1 LARIEARLTGDV
13 SDGYIG
19 RRVQRAED
27 VELTSGRGLFCGD
40 IDMLGL
46 LDVAFHRSDRP
57 HAEILSVDVREAQS
71 IEGVR
76 EVLRAED
83 IGRQLDLHP
92 RLRPPDR
99 EVPTAP
105 RPLLA
110 REFVRFVGEPVAAA
124 VAESRYLAEDACDEV
139 VVDYRNLPVVRD
151 IEAAVAP
158 DAPVVHPEI
167 GSNVLFELNAPGEG
181 IDQRFAAAAHLI
193 ERRYTVGRI
202 APCPLEPRGILAA
215 PRDGGLEI
223 WYSTQTPYVLRRLLS
238 RLLGLSESQIRV
250 ICPHVGGGFG
260 QKSHVYPEDVLIP
273 WLALRHQA
281 PVRWLEDRSENLLAS
296 CHARDQTIDV
306 KAAVDADGRI
316 RALDADIVVDV
327 GAYGVYP
334 HGQLIEVG
342 GTPNLLSGPYTID
355 TVRFR
360 ARAVSTNK
368 TPGGGFRGVGFA
380 PAVFVHE
387 RLMDVIA
394 HELSLTQEQVRRRNL
409 ITPEQLPWTNAA
421 GMVYDSGDYPA
432 LLDIALS
439 RVEAADL
446 DVDRARAS
454 ANGKRVGL
462 GICCYVEPSGIG
474 SNVFR
479 RRGQVDIKGY
489 EEARLTIEL
498 DGHVIVRPTVP
509 NTGQGVYTALAQI
522 VAEVLEQEIADV
534 EVRRPDT
541 SAGPDGSG
549 AFASRGA
556 VVGGAAA
563 LKASRTLRERVLE
576 VAARQLRASVEELV
590 LLAGRVEVI
599 DEPRRS
605 IGLGMLAKIGEAYLD
620 VCERHDPA
628 VGTIACGAHACV
640 VEVDPEVGSVKILRY
655 AIVGDNGR
663 IINPM
668 IVEGQEH
675 GSTVQGIGAALLER
689 FVFDDDGQPLT
700 GSFMDYL
707 LPTAADAPSF
717 TVNHLEHRA
726 VESPTGFKGAGESG
740 CIAGPATIAN
750 AVANAL
756 GREVNGIPIAPEQIA
771 LGGEP
776 VALSGSGR

>member
-1 LARIEARLTGDV
+1 V

-19 RRVQRAED
+19 RRVKRAED
-27 VELTSGRGLFCGD
+27 AELTSGAGRFCGD
-40 IDMLGL
+40 IKMPGL
-46 LDVAFHRSDRP
+46 LEVAFHRSDRP
-57 HAEILSVDVREAQS
+57 HAELVSVDVRDAHS
-71 IEGVR
+71 IRGVR
-76 EVLRAED
+76 EVVRAD
-83 IGRQLDLHP
+83 DVGPQLDLHP
-92 RLRPPDR
+92 TLRPPDR
-99 EVPTAP
+99 EVATAA

-110 REFVRFVGEPVAAA
+110 RGVVRFVGEPIAAA
-124 VAESRYLAEDACDEV
+124 IAESRYLAEDACDEV
-139 VVDYRNLPVVRD
+139 VVSYRNLPVVKD
-151 IEAAVAP
+151 VEAALAP
-158 DAPVVHPEI
+158 DAGIVHPEI
-167 GSNVLFELNAPGEG
+167 GSNVLYELSAPGDG
-181 IDQRFAAAAHLI
+181 IDALFASSAHVL
-193 ERRYTVGRI
+193 ERRFTVGRI
-202 APCPLEPRGILAA
+202 APSPIEPRGILAA
-215 PRDGGLEI
+215 PSGDGLEI
-223 WYSTQTPYVLRRLLS
+223 WYSTQTPYVLQRLLS
-238 RLLGLSESQIRV
+238 RLLGLSERQIRV

-273 WLALRHQA
+273 WLALRHQT
-281 PVRWLEDRSENLLAS
+281 PVRWLEDRSENLIAS
-296 CHARDQTIDV
+296 CHARDQVIEV
-306 KAAVDADGRI
+306 KAAVDVDGRI
-316 RALDADIVVDV
+316 RALDADVIVDV
-327 GAYGVYP
+327 GAYGVHP

-342 GTPNLLSGPYTID
+342 GTPNLLAGPYTVD
-355 TVRFR
+355 TLRFR

-387 RLMDVIA
+387 RLIDVIA
-394 HELSLTQEQVRRRNL
+394 HELSLTPEQVRRRNL
-409 ITPEQLPWTNAA
+409 ITPSQLPWTNPA

-432 LLDIALS
+432 LLDLALS
-439 RVEAADL
+439 RVGAGDL
-446 DVDRARAS
+446 AGDRARAS
-454 ANGKRVGL
+454 SNGKQIGL

-479 RRGQVDIKGY
+479 RRGQVEIMGY
-489 EEARLTIEL
+489 EEARLTIAP

-509 NTGQGVYTALAQI
+509 STGQGVYTAFAQI
-522 VAEVLEQEIADV
+522 VADVLHQDIADV

-541 SAGPDGSG
+541 FAGPDGSG

-563 LKASRTLRERVLE
+563 LKASRTLRERTLE
-576 VAARQLRASVEELV
+576 VAARHLRASVEELV
-590 LLAGRVEVI
+590 LVPGRVEV
-599 DEPRRS
+599 DAEPDRFV
-605 IGLGMLAKIGEAYLD
+605 GLGMVAKLGEAYLD
-620 VCERHDPA
+620 VCERHDPTA
-628 VGTIACGAHACV
+628 GTMACGAHACV

-717 TVNHLEHRA
+717 TVNHLEHRP
-726 VESPTGFKGAGESG
+726 VESLTGFKGAGESG
-740 CIAGPATIAN
+740 CIAGPATVAN

-756 GREVNGIPIAPEQIA
+756 GREVNSIPVLPEQIA
-771 LGGEP
+771 M
-776 VALSGSGR
+776 SGSAR